1 MHKLTY
7 KHTVIACYLTYITS
21 AVSNNLVP
29 LLFVTFNKQF
39 GLTLD
44 KLAFII
50 TMNFGIQ
57 IFVDLA
63 GAKFADRIGY
73 KKLVMTA
80 QLFDAVGLAA
90 LGILPKL
97 LPNPY
102 AGIILS
108 AVFYAIG
115 SGLTE
120 VVISPI
126 VEAIPNDGSV
136 KASAMSFLHSF
147 YCWGQVLMVV
157 VTTLFFK
164 IFGVGNWSVICC
176 LWAIL
181 PLVNFVFCIFVP
193 IAQLNDNDQDE
204 PLPLGKLFTVKILW
218 VFMLLMLCAG
228 AAEQS
233 MSQWASFF
241 AETELGVSKQAAD
254 LLGPCMFAAAMGTAR
269 VLFAALKKLDIRA
282 GLLISSVLCIIS
294 YLIAAFAPSFL
305 ALAGCTL
312 CGFSVGILWPG
323 VLSLSAKTYKAGGT
337 AMFAILALFGDVG
350 CFVGPEAVAR
360 FSTALA
366 GTNEPSV
373 KAGLMLAIVFPLC
386 ILLCT
391 FALLAAGRKE
401 ENP

>member
-1 MHKLTY
+1 MRKFTY
-7 KHTVIACYLTYITS
+7 KHTVLACYLTYITS

-73 KKLVMTA
+73 RKLVMTA
-80 QLFDAVGLAA
+80 QLFDAVGLAF
-90 LGILPKL
+90 LGILPRV

-102 AGIILS
+102 VGIILA
-108 AVFYAIG
+108 AVFYAVG

-136 KASAMSFLHSF
+136 KASAMSLLHSF
-147 YCWGQVLMVV
+147 YCWGHVLMVV

-164 IFGVGNWSVICC
+164 IFGIENWSVICC

-181 PLVNFVFCIFVP
+181 PLVNFVFYIFVP
-193 IAQLNDNDQDE
+193 IAQLNDNDEGE

-218 VFMLLMLCAG
+218 VFMLLMLCSG
-228 AAEQS
+228 AAEQA

-241 AETELGVSKQAAD
+241 AETELGVSKQVAD
-254 LLGPCMFAAAMGTAR
+254 LLGPCMFAVAMGAAR
-269 VLFAALKKLDIRA
+269 VLFAALKKLDIRV

-337 AMFAILALFGDVG
+337 AMFATLALFGDVG

-366 GTNEPSV
+366 GTGEPSV
-373 KAGLMLAIVFPLC
+373 KTGLMLAIVFPLC

-391 FALLAAGRKE
+391 FALLAVDRKE
-401 ENP
+401 KHS